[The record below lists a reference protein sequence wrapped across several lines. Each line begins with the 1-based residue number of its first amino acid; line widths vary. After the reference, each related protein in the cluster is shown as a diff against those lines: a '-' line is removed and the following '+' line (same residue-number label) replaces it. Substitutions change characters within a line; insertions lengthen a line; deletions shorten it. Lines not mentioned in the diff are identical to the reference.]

1 MLLFK
6 YTENSNFENASP
18 MRSDL
23 VIQGWTSIMW
33 VERFLRPGEFEL
45 IAPLASGLREML
57 PGGSYITHTNS
68 REIMVVE
75 NHDIKPQQDAGP
87 ILTITGRSLD
97 VLLQERMLGYDTVDY
112 RTGNGT
118 GWDKKTHTINS
129 GNAGDQIKQ
138 LIEESI
144 TDQQK
149 NDGMPFVGLS
159 VVKDTPIS
167 DGNTLPAMSLD
178 VTGQTIHSVASEI
191 AKSNHLGFAI
201 DRKIDPD
208 EKATFLISEGRD
220 RARRVSFSNEEG
232 ELKSADYFYSIRN
245 RKNVIFWTS
254 TWLQGSYPRDITP
267 LDIPDSVRMIYLDVS
282 DLDSDVER
290 SDGQDENAIPDKL
303 TSQKRA
309 SIVSAAEV
317 RAARQLESGHDL
329 EITNVTIAP
338 NTTRFQFRKDYL
350 LGDLVGVVGSYST
363 KSKMRVIEHVEV
375 EDSLG
380 TQNYPTLEAYPG
392 IDMQEG
398 GLNE

>member
-6 YTENSNFENASP
+6 YTEDSNFEDTIP
-18 MRSDL
+18 MQSAL
-23 VIQGWTSIMW
+23 AIQGWTSIMW

-75 NHDIKPQQDAGP
+75 NHEITPQQNDGP
-87 ILTITGRSLD
+87 TLKITGRSLD
-97 VLLQERMLGYDTVDY
+97 VLLQERMFGYDAIDY
-112 RTGNGT
+112 RVGNGT
-118 GWDKKTHTINS
+118 GWDKKTRLINS
-129 GNAGDQIKQ
+129 DTAGNQIKQ
-138 LIEESI
+138 IIEESI

-159 VVKDTPIS
+159 VVKDTPIA
-167 DGNTLPAMSLD
+167 DRTTLPAMNLD
-178 VTGQTIHSVASEI
+178 VAGGSIHALASEI
-191 AKSNHLGFAI
+191 AKTNHLGFSI

-220 RARRVSFSNEEG
+220 RSRRVSFSNEEG

-245 RKNVIFWTS
+245 RKNVVFWTS

-267 LDIPDSVRMIYLDVS
+267 LNVPDSVRMRHVDFS

-290 SDGQDENAIPDKL
+290 SEGQEDDAIPDAL
-303 TSQKRA
+303 TPQKRA
-309 SIVSAAEV
+309 SIVSDAEI
-317 RAARQLESGHDL
+317 RAERQLESGQDL

-338 NTTRFQFRKDYL
+338 NTIRFQFRKDYL
-350 LGDLVGVVGSYST
+350 LGDVVGVIGSYST

-375 EDSLG
+375 EDAQG
-380 TQNYPTLEAYPG
+380 TQNYPTLESYPEIG
-392 IDMQEG
+392 LQEG
-398 GLNE
+398 GFK

>member
-6 YTENSNFENASP
+6 YTEDSNFEDTIP
-18 MRSDL
+18 MQSAL
-23 VIQGWTSIMW
+23 AIQGWTSIMW

-75 NHDIKPQQDAGP
+75 NHEITPQQNDGP
-87 ILTITGRSLD
+87 TLKITGRSLD
-97 VLLQERMLGYDTVDY
+97 VLLQERMFGYDAIDY
-112 RTGNGT
+112 RVGNGT
-118 GWDKKTHTINS
+118 GWDKKTRLINS
-129 GNAGDQIKQ
+129 DTAGNQIKQ
-138 LIEESI
+138 IIEESI

-159 VVKDTPIS
+159 VVKDTPIA
-167 DGNTLPAMSLD
+167 DRTTLPAMNLD
-178 VTGQTIHSVASEI
+178 VAGGSIHALASEI
-191 AKSNHLGFAI
+191 AKTNHLGFSI

-220 RARRVSFSNEEG
+220 RSRRVSFSNEEG

-245 RKNVIFWTS
+245 RKNVVFWTS

-267 LDIPDSVRMIYLDVS
+267 LNVPDSVRMRHVDFS

-290 SDGQDENAIPDKL
+290 SEGQEDDAIPDAL
-303 TSQKRA
+303 TPQKRA
-309 SIVSAAEV
+309 SIVSDAEI
-317 RAARQLESGHDL
+317 RAERQLESGQDL

-338 NTTRFQFRKDYL
+338 NTIRFQFRKDYL
-350 LGDLVGVVGSYST
+350 LGDVVGVIGSYST

-375 EDSLG
+375 EDAQG
-380 TQNYPTLEAYPG
+380 TQNYPTLESYPEIG
-392 IDMQEG
+392 LQEG